1 MGVRANI
8 DVLRSCGLF
17 SGLSQAQLE
26 KLEAI
31 ATRVRYKQGATIF
44 TQDENCP
51 GLYVI
56 DYGLVRVFRLA
67 ANGQEHIL
75 HLSGPGQ
82 TFAEV
87 AAIGGFPVPACAE
100 AGEPTGCV
108 MIPVDRLQRALA
120 SNHDLCRE
128 LLRGMAFWVRHLV
141 QLLEDIALKDAM
153 GRVARL
159 LGDVPCDAGGRLR
172 LPGAKKDL
180 ANHLNLTSETFSRV
194 LRRLGERGVIEL
206 ARDRSLRVLK
216 PEELELLSNA

>member
-1 MGVRANI
+1 VGVRPNLE
-8 DVLRSCGLF
+8 VLRSCGLF
-17 SGLSQAQLE
+17 SGMSQTQLE
-26 KLEAI
+26 MLDGI

-44 TQDENCP
+44 TQGQDCP
-51 GLYVI
+51 GLFVI
-56 DYGLVRVFRLA
+56 DHGLVRVFRLA
-67 ANGQEHIL
+67 SNGQEHIL
-75 HLSGPGQ
+75 HLSGPDQ

-108 MIPVDRLQRALA
+108 MIPVDRLQEALA

-128 LLRGMAFWVRHLV
+128 MLRGMAFWVRHLV

-159 LGDVPCDAGGRLR
+159 LSDVPCDAQGRLQ

-206 ARDRSLRVLK
+206 ARDKSLRVLN
-216 PEELELLSNA
+216 PEVLESLSNT